1 MRRSGV
7 ELVPFKPRLSRALPL
22 ATIALILLGVACAG
36 SRISGTPGALATR
49 EGEVACEPTSSA
61 VLDAAPWEVWKDL
74 RLLAR
79 LVPGDRLLMKSS
91 HCEGSCRPDFH
102 SPEEPRVLR
111 MEGNEAVIFEDEGAG
126 AITRIWVTMGE
137 RGISGPLDPDLGIRI
152 HLDGRPEAVVD
163 FPLAGLFDGS
173 NPPFVPPLVSD
184 RSSSSGGHVCY
195 VPIPYRNGCR
205 VSLVGAAENKLW
217 YQVSARRATDP
228 AAVTSF
234 GEGGGPGGWAKLLGA
249 GDPDPWRGRVSR
261 VASGKVLLPPGGR
274 VQLAGFVGPDVVNG
288 LLLRAPR
295 WVWPDLQLEL
305 RFDGEVRVEAPV
317 AEFFAVGRTGMGLTR
332 SLLLG
337 AYDGGDLY
345 CYFPM
350 PFFEGA
356 SFELR
361 RRRSAERSEPVEVD
375 WAVRRTGC
383 PPLPGSARF
392 GAQYR
397 EDDRTPT
404 GRDVKVLEL
413 DGRGRWVGL
422 FADLGGL
429 SRSNREYLEGDER
442 VYVDRERKPGLHG
455 TGVEDFFGGGFYF
468 RVSNNSPVPFSLP
481 LHGMVVDLR
490 DKDGLLSTVMYRLM
504 LTDAVPFS
512 RHLQVGLEGGTAH
525 NVPMRL
531 RTVAYYYLEK

>member
-1 MRRSGV
+1 M
-7 ELVPFKPRLSRALPL
+7 PFEPRLSRALPL
-22 ATIALILLGVACAG
+22 ATVALILLGVACAG

-163 FPLAGLFDGS
+163 LPLAGLFDGS

-195 VPIPYRNGCR
+195 VPIPYRSGCR
-205 VSLVGAAENKLW
+205 VSLVGAAEKKLW
-217 YQVSARRATDP
+217 YQVSARRAADP

-234 GEGGGPGGWAKLLGA
+234 GEGEGSGGWAQLVGA
-249 GDPDPWRGRVSR
+249 RDPDPWRGQATP
-261 VASGKVLLPPGGR
+261 VASGKALLKPGGAAR
-274 VQLAGFVGPDVVNG
+274 LADFSGPDLING

-295 WVWPDLQLEL
+295 WVWADLQLEL
-305 RFDGEVRVEAPV
+305 RFDGEVRVKAPV
-317 AEFFAVGRTGMGLTR
+317 AEFFAVGRAGRGLTR

-356 SFELR
+356 SVELR
-361 RRRSAERSEPVEVD
+361 RRRSAGGSEAAEVE
-375 WAVRRTGC
+375 WAVRRSGC
-383 PPLPGSARF
+383 PPPPGSARF

-397 EDDRTPT
+397 EEGRTAT
-404 GRDVKVLEL
+404 GRDVTVLEL

-429 SRSNREYLEGDER
+429 SPGDREYLEGDER
-442 VYVDRERKPGLHG
+442 VYVDRESRPGLHG

-468 RVSNNSPVPFSLP
+468 RVSNDSPVPFSLP

-512 RHLQVGLEGGTAH
+512 RHLRVGLEWGTTH
-525 NVPMRL
+525 NAPMRL